1 MSSYTEAEIIEAVR
15 LHKKS
20 INNAYRN
27 CKNQLD
33 IEILIYKRSC
43 TKLHCNLDFCTMSDI
58 IENYPERTKLV
69 AKYSDTATRRS
80 TVPEHRQAYL
90 CFLKMNYSILKEH
103 QPPNTPDFLLRERET
118 ATLALAT
125 QAQAQN

>member
-1 MSSYTEAEIIEAVR
+1 MSSYTEAEIIEAVA
-15 LHKKS
+15 LHKER

-27 CKNQLD
+27 CKNELD
-33 IEILIYKRSC
+33 REILIYKRSC
-43 TKLHCNLDFCTMSDI
+43 QRLESNFDFGTMWDI
-58 IENYPERTKLV
+58 YENYPDFTKAL

-90 CFLKMNYSILKEH
+90 CYLQMKYSIYKEH
-103 QPPNTPDFLLRERET
+103 QPPNTPDALLRERET

-125 QAQAQN
+125 QALAQN